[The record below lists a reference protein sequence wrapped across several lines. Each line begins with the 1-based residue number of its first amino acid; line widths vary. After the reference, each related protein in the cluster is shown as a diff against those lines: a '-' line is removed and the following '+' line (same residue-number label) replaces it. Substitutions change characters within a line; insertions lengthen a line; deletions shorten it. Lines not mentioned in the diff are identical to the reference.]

1 MHYVKI
7 WGVAGG
13 NTVKTDT
20 GRSLTEIDQEMVFTD
35 QMMFDDQHNMQGPHV
50 NVYTRFGSAGLVM
63 YDMRER

>member
-1 MHYVKI
+1 M
-7 WGVAGG
+7 
-13 NTVKTDT
+13 KTDT